1 MNKLLLVSIVLLTG
15 CSTVTKPDNELR
27 VTEYGANG
35 SYLTNFDGKVAG
47 VRVVAKGTIDGC
59 LEYKGAKA
67 KYTSKDCSKQP

>member
-1 MNKLLLVSIVLLTG
+1 MKYLLISLIFLGG
-15 CSTVTKPDNELR
+15 CASVTKPDNELR
-27 VTEYGANG
+27 VTEYGADG

>member
-1 MNKLLLVSIVLLTG
+1 MKYLLISLLALGG
-15 CSTVTKPDNELR
+15 CASVTKPDNELR

>member
-1 MNKLLLVSIVLLTG
+1 MKYLLISLLVLGG
-15 CSTVTKPDNELR
+15 CASVTKPDNELR

>member
-1 MNKLLLVSIVLLTG
+1 MKYLLISLIFLGG
-15 CSTVTKPDNELR
+15 CASVTKPDNELR

-35 SYLTNFDGKVAG
+35 NYLTNFDGKVAG